1 MWSPHNST
9 LWCHQTLWSIVW
21 LGASHSKVTPVI
33 RVEISSPAVSVV
45 VPTAVASRILFATA
59 TEFLTTA
66 ELVAQAPVAGNG
78 RQVPGMTIPGAVC
91 TALAAELFLKSALVA
106 LKCRAPDQLQTHDL
120 AKLVGFLPQQHQ
132 VSLSAHAGADEVS
145 FATHLDHIKDAFKEW
160 RYLHENPSPLLNSGF
175 LTSFAG
181 AAKSLAA
188 QALRQR

>member
-1 MWSPHNST
+1 MVGQEH
-9 LWCHQTLWSIVW
+9 HAQRQ
-21 LGASHSKVTPVI
+21 TPVI
-33 RVEISSPAVSVV
+33 HLEISSPAVSVV

-59 TEFLTTA
+59 TEFLQTA
-66 ELVAQAPVAGNG
+66 ELAAQALEAGNG
-78 RQVPGMTIPGAVC
+78 RRVPGGVTIPGVVC

-106 LKCRAPDQLQTHDL
+106 LGCRTPDQLQTHDL
-120 AKLVGFLPQQHQ
+120 AELVGLLPQQHQ
-132 VSLSAHAGADEVS
+132 VSLSFHAGADEAS
-145 FATHLDHIKDAFKEW
+145 FATHLNHIKDAFKEW